1 MKKFTFILAAL
12 VLCSIATV
20 GYVELGQREKPKLK
34 VATTTSLYD
43 TGLLDFIGKYY
54 EEEYNTKILFIPVGT
69 GQAIYQAKMGEA
81 DVLLVHAPS
90 VEFQFMEDN
99 LGMVRKTI
107 AYNFFAITGPL
118 EDPAGIKDLPPI
130 EALRKIA
137 EAGKAG
143 ITIWISRG
151 DNSGTHIKEKDLWT
165 AAGFD
170 VYRLRREPW
179 YIEPGVGGMGVT
191 LRMASEKGAYTLA
204 DIGTYL
210 RYLNRGLIDLHVLV
224 GQGKELLN
232 VYSVMA
238 VSPKTYPE
246 LNFDGAIA
254 FIKFLASD
262 EGQAMIGDYGKDEY
276 GQPLFYSAVKLL
288 KENTDAQIAGWIREY
303 AFFENTECPPIYRGG
318 HEELYG

>member
-1 MKKFTFILAAL
+1 MKKFTFVSIAL
-12 VLCSIATV
+12 VLCSIVAA
-20 GYVELGQREKPKLK
+20 GCVELGQRGKPKLK

-43 TGLLDFIGKYY
+43 AGLLDFIGEYY
-54 EEEYNTKILFIPVGT
+54 EEKYNTKILFIPVGT

-99 LGMVRKTI
+99 LGMARKII
-107 AYNFFAITGPL
+107 AYNFFAITGPI
-118 EDPAGIKDLPPI
+118 EDPAGIRDLPPI
-130 EALRKIA
+130 QALGKIA
-137 EAGKAG
+137 EAGRAG
-143 ITIWISRG
+143 ITTWISRG

-165 AAGFD
+165 TAGFD
-170 VYRLRREPW
+170 VSRLRREPW
-179 YIEPGVGGMGVT
+179 YIELGVGMGAT

-204 DIGTYL
+204 DVGTYL
-210 RYLNRGLIDLHVLV
+210 QYLNRGLIDLRVLV

-238 VSPKTYPE
+238 VSPKTYPG
-246 LNFDGAIA
+246 LDFDGAIS
-254 FIKFLASD
+254 FIKFLVSD

-276 GQPLFYSAVKLL
+276 GQPLFYPAVKLL
-288 KENTDAQIAGWIREY
+288 RENTDAQIAGWIREY

>member
-1 MKKFTFILAAL
+1 MKKITFVSIAL
-12 VLCSIATV
+12 VLCSIAAV
-20 GYVELGQREKPKLK
+20 GYVELWQRGKPKLK

-54 EEEYNTKILFIPVGT
+54 EEEYNTKILLIPVGT

-90 VEFQFMEDN
+90 AEFQFMEDN
-99 LGMVRKTI
+99 LGMVRKII

-118 EDPAGIKDLPPI
+118 EDPVGIKDLPPI

-137 EAGKAG
+137 EAGRAG
-143 ITIWISRG
+143 LTTWISRG

-170 VYRLRREPW
+170 VSRLRREPW
-179 YIEPGVGGMGVT
+179 HIELGVGMGAA
-191 LRMASEKGAYTLA
+191 LRMASEKRAYTLA
-204 DIGTYL
+204 DVGTYL
-210 RYLNRGLIDLHVLV
+210 QYTNRGLIDLRVLV

-238 VSPKTYPE
+238 VSQKTYPE
-246 LNFDGAIA
+246 LNFEGAIA
-254 FIKFLASD
+254 FIKFLVSA

-276 GQPLFYSAVKLL
+276 GQPLFYPAVKLL
-288 KENTDAQIAGWIREY
+288 KENADAQIAGWIREY